1 MVNFVVSSKVHD
13 ENVTEMLPYAKYY
26 KHTAHKDHSYYFT
39 LDKGE
44 HYKLISHLSKQCPDG
59 STVIDIGT
67 FLGYSA
73 LSLATNP
80 NVSVVT
86 YDIAETIIQKEGMVS
101 ILDVPNIT
109 YRIKN
114 CLEEV
119 PSLLHAPLIVL
130 DVDPHDGVQEIDII
144 QALMDNNYKGVV
156 VCDDIHLND
165 GMKRFWEWVP
175 LKKVDITAFGHFT
188 GTGAIVFDPLTHNF
202 TVEDNKK

>member
-1 MVNFVVSSKVHD
+1 MVNFVASSKIYD
-13 ENVTEMLPYAKYY
+13 EDVTEMLPYAKYY
-26 KHTAHKDHSYYFT
+26 KNIGHKDHSYYFT

-73 LSLATNP
+73 LSLAINP

-86 YDIAETIIQKEGMVS
+86 YDIEEMIVQKEGMKS
-101 ILDVPNIT
+101 MLDVPNIT

-114 CLEEV
+114 CLDDV
-119 PSLLHAPLIVL
+119 PSLLPAPLIIL

-144 QALMDNNYKGVV
+144 QALINHNYKGVV
-156 VCDDIHLND
+156 ICDDIKLND

-175 LKKVDITAFGHFT
+175 LKKVDITAFGHLT
-188 GTGAIVFDPLTHNF
+188 GTGAIVFDPAIHDLV
-202 TVEDNKK
+202 VEDNKK